1 MNTEVIMQENIWL
14 LMFLSLALGMLVG
27 LQRESVDSKTAGIRT
42 FPLITILGTICG
54 LLSKEF
60 NPWILAAGF
69 IAITALLIM
78 GNLHRIKIA
87 DDISGITT
95 EVAVLLMF
103 AIGAYLV
110 YGQMAVAVVLTGI
123 ITVLLHFK
131 TTLHRWVDKIGD
143 HDLRAIMQFVLISMV
158 VLPVLPDTTYD
169 NYEAFNPRETWFMV
183 VLIVGIGLAGY
194 FLYKIWGD
202 KAGVL
207 LGGILGGLI
216 SSTATTLAYAKK
228 ASGSVTAAKL
238 AAFVILT
245 ASAVSMGRVLVEISV
260 VAPSSF
266 TQFVFPLAA
275 EGLIMVLMIFILFFS
290 HRKEKNKMPE
300 QGNPA
305 ELKGAII
312 FAILYAAITYASAF
326 VKDKFGDSGLYV
338 VSIISGL
345 TDLDAITLSTAK
357 MTEQK
362 HIEATLGW
370 RLILLAVMSNL
381 VFKAGLA
388 WALGGRVLGRL
399 VAMLF
404 GILVA
409 AGLAIFFLWP
419 A

>member
-1 MNTEVIMQENIWL
+1 LNTEVIMQENIWL

-275 EGLIMVLMIFILFFS
+275 EGLIMVLMIFILCLS